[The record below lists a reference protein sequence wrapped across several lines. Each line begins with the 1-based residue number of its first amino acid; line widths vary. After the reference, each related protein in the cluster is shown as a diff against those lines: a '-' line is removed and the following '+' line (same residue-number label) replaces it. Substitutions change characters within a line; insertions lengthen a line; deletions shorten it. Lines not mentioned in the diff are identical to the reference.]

1 MILPPDLFKPGAG
14 AHPPHLAGRDGEIR
28 AMAPMEAAIEAKATP
43 AADVILHGPR
53 GNGKT
58 VLLDVIGDR
67 LEHFGAQVVR
77 ATAHEELASWRAL
90 ANALV
95 PDDGWRGAL
104 RRLSERVGGA
114 APSRLTLFGVRLD
127 LDLNQADGPSARQ
140 MLASRS
146 AETPFA
152 LLVDEAHAL
161 SPEVGARLLD
171 ASQSIRRMG
180 APFLLILAGTPG
192 IQQALRGMG
201 TTFWERSLR
210 MPVGRL
216 KPGEDRDALMKPLE
230 DSGCSADAD
239 ALARLLDAA
248 NLYPYFVQE
257 VGAATVTALNARGAK
272 HIDTAVADQALAA
285 FSSVKTAF
293 YDSRVDEL
301 DDAGLLPYAAALAQL
316 FVGEES
322 RAPRAAVSD
331 TLAVC
336 CERRGDGLDARQV
349 RRELVA
355 RGVVWARDG
364 GYEPGN
370 PSLLTHL
377 AECAV

>member
-1 MILPPDLFKPGAG
+1 MILPPDLFKPGTG

-28 AMAPMEAAIEAKATP
+28 AMAPMEAAIEAKAAP

-67 LEHFGAQVVR
+67 LEQIGALVVR
-77 ATAHEELASWRAL
+77 ATAHEELASWQAL
-90 ANALV
+90 ADALI
-95 PDDGWRGAL
+95 PGDGWRGAL
-104 RRLSERVGGA
+104 RRLSERAGGVV
-114 APSRLTLFGVRLD
+114 SGRLSLFGVH
-127 LDLNQADGPSARQ
+127 LDLNQADRPSTRQ
-140 MLASRS
+140 MLASRC
-146 AETPFA
+146 AEGPFA
-152 LLVDEAHAL
+152 LLVNEAHAL
-161 SPEVGARLLD
+161 SPEVGGRLLD

-210 MPVGRL
+210 VPVGRL

-230 DSGCSADAD
+230 DSGCSTDAD

-248 NLYPYFVQE
+248 SLYPYFIQE
-257 VGAATVTALNARGAK
+257 VGAATVTTLNARGAK
-272 HIDTAVADQALAA
+272 HIDTAVADRALAA
-285 FSSVKTAF
+285 FSSIKTAF
-293 YDSRVDEL
+293 YGSQADEL

-316 FVGEES
+316 FAGEDNRAS
-322 RAPRAAVSD
+322 RAEVSD
-331 TLAVC
+331 TLAAC
-336 CERRGDGLDARQV
+336 CERRGEGLDARQV

-355 RGVVWARDG
+355 RGVVWTRDG
-364 GYEPGN
+364 GYEPGI
-370 PSLLTHL
+370 PSLLAHL
-377 AECAV
+377 AECAA

>member
-1 MILPPDLFKPGAG
+1 
-14 AHPPHLAGRDGEIR
+14 
-28 AMAPMEAAIEAKATP
+28 
-43 AADVILHGPR
+43 
-53 GNGKT
+53 
-58 VLLDVIGDR
+58 
-67 LEHFGAQVVR
+67 
-77 ATAHEELASWRAL
+77 
-90 ANALV
+90 
-95 PDDGWRGAL
+95 
-104 RRLSERVGGA
+104 
-114 APSRLTLFGVRLD
+114 
-127 LDLNQADGPSARQ
+127 

-146 AETPFA
+146 AEALFA

-285 FSSVKTAF
+285 FSSVRTAF
-293 YDSRVDEL
+293 CDSRVDEL

-316 FVGEES
+316 FAGEES
-322 RAPRAAVSD
+322 RASRAAVSD
-331 TLAVC
+331 TLAAC
-336 CERRGDGLDARQV
+336 CERRGDSLDARQV

-370 PSLLTHL
+370 PSLLTHV
-377 AECAV
+377 AECAA